1 MTRMLRMAWM
11 RWSMALVCALAGAA
25 QAEVV
30 VRDDRGATV
39 KLPAPPQRV
48 ITLLPSLTES
58 VCALGWCD
66 RLVGTDRHSN
76 WPASVAALPKLGGMD
91 DAQVERI
98 AALRPDVVLAAR
110 ATRVVDRLESLGL
123 RVVVLEPSSQAETR
137 RVVATLATLLGRPEQ
152 GAVLWA
158 RIDQQVQRAA
168 ARVPVALRGQKVYF
182 EVDAAPYAAGSTS
195 FLGELLTQ
203 LGLGNIVPPAL
214 GPFPK
219 LNPEFIVKAQ
229 PDLVMAV
236 ERNLRDMPRRPGW
249 ATLKALQTGR
259 TCAFEATRYDMLVR
273 PGPRLGD
280 AAELIADCLQ
290 ALPAQPPVERR
301 AP

>member
-1 MTRMLRMAWM
+1 MNRG
-11 RWSMALVCALAGAA
+11 RWWLALWLAVVACSA
-25 QAEVV
+25 RAEVI

-39 KLPAPPQRV
+39 KLAAPPQRIV
-48 ITLLPSLTES
+48 TLLPSLTET
-58 VCALGWCD
+58 VCALGFCE
-66 RLVGTDRHSN
+66 RLVGTDRYSN
-76 WPASVAALPKLGGMD
+76 WPASVPALPKLGGMD
-91 DAQVERI
+91 DTQVERLV
-98 AALRPDVVLAAR
+98 ALRPDVVLAAR
-110 ATRVVDRLESLGL
+110 STRAVERLESLGL
-123 RVVVLEPSSQAETR
+123 HVVVLEPRSQAEAKRT
-137 RVVATLATLLGRPEQ
+137 VATIATLMGRPEQ

-168 ARVPVALRGQKVYF
+168 ARVPAALRGQKVYF
-182 EVDAAPYAAGSTS
+182 EVDSAPYAAGSSS

-249 ATLKALQTGR
+249 STLKALQTGR
-259 TCAFEATRYDMLVR
+259 TCAFDATRYEMLVR
-273 PGPRLGD
+273 PGPRLGE
-280 AAELIADCLQ
+280 AAELVADCLQ
-290 ALPAQPPVERR
+290 ALP
-301 AP
+301 

>member
-1 MTRMLRMAWM
+1 MIRGRWLLVLWLAVVAWSA
-11 RWSMALVCALAGAA
+11 R
-25 QAEVV
+25 AEVM
-30 VRDDRGATV
+30 VRDERGATI
-39 KLPAPPQRV
+39 KLAAPPQR
-48 ITLLPSLTES
+48 IISLLPSLTET
-58 VCALGWCD
+58 VCALGFCE
-66 RLVGTDRHSN
+66 RLVGTDRYSS
-76 WPASVAALPKLGGMD
+76 WPASVSALPKLGGMD
-91 DAQVERI
+91 DTQVERVV
-98 AALRPDVVLAAR
+98 ALRPDVVLAAR
-110 ATRVVDRLESLGL
+110 STRAVERLESLGL
-123 RVVVLEPSSQAETR
+123 TVVVLEPRSQAEAKRT
-137 RVVATLATLLGRPEQ
+137 VATLAMLMGRPEQ

-168 ARVPVALRGQKVYF
+168 ARVPAALRGQKVYF
-182 EVDAAPYAAGSTS
+182 EVDSAPYAAGSSS

-259 TCAFEATRYDMLVR
+259 TCAFDATRYEMLVR

-280 AAELIADCLQ
+280 AAELIADCLK
-290 ALPAQPPVERR
+290 ALPP
-301 AP
+301 